1 MIDVRLGDRVRW
13 ESSAGTI
20 RGEVIGATMV
30 SDVEGKF
37 SPFYEIRL
45 LNGII
50 QQICGNE
57 NYLNLMEFS
66 VRFRDKK

>member
-20 RGEVIGATMV
+20 RGEIVGATMV
-30 SDVEGKF
+30 VDINGKF
-37 SPFYEIRL
+37 SPFYDVEL
-45 LNGII
+45 GNGTL

-57 NYLNLMEFS
+57 SYLNLMEFS